1 MLQIALQMLFQL
13 YYTVYCIIRFS
24 LKLYLFYGNIIAK
37 PAGQLGQQG
46 FACNANLYAQ
56 VPVVGVPVC
65 LSGLVPMLM
74 PSANKIKNEIKKVE
88 EEWCKLAK
96 MKKNNNHGKVC

>member
-1 MLQIALQMLFQL
+1 MKNAANSITNAISIVLYCILHNTIQFKVAQL
-13 YYTVYCIIRFS
+13 YLSMVILCKAAGPARVRF
-24 LKLYLFYGNIIAK
+24 NAK
-37 PAGQLGQQG
+37 
-46 FACNANLYAQ
+46 YAQ